1 MANLNLN
8 KVVLGGRLSA
18 DPEMRTTPNGTHTAS
33 FSIAINGRGKDAK
46 ADFIDVVVWRGN
58 ADTVCKYFKKGSSI
72 CVSGRLS
79 TRSWKDANGI
89 QRHKVEVIA
98 DDIIFVD
105 GRNDNPALTEQE
117 AVDEVGDS
125 TATETVRDADV
136 GDELP
141 F

>member
-46 ADFIDVVVWRGN
+46 ADFIDIVAWRGN

-79 TRSWKDANGI
+79 TRSWKDANGVA
-89 QRHKVEVIA
+89 RHKVEVIA

-105 GRNDNPALTEQE
+105 GRNDNTAQTEQSDTPDS
-117 AVDEVGDS
+117 VDETDNVP
-125 TATETVRDADV
+125 VQDADV